1 MESHAKR
8 KGWWSRPAKALLSL
22 TLVASGFSA
31 AGAPS
36 KAEAASGTPGGGI
49 QAPVLWL
56 KADDGA
62 SAANGGL
69 TGWQD
74 RSPNPV
80 AFTLDLPNGAK
91 VPQYNESGVNFN
103 PSVKF
108 ANPANWS
115 HYNSSAKLLGDKN
128 ITFQSGYAVYKW
140 PEAGSAGTLVGSS
153 DLKPSNGVI
162 VMGGYGSDISNGP
175 GREKVYSYA
184 SSNIRDRYQLINYEI
199 GETAHTASIDGQNK
213 NVRFQSTTFTP
224 FTFMPVIGATNAPN
238 SNNWTGLQA
247 EVAEIILY
255 DTITSA
261 DAAKIETYLAVKY
274 GITLNHDYIG
284 TDGTLLW
291 SKTAN
296 AAYHHNVAGLG
307 RDNLED
313 LNQKQ
318 SRSINKDTQVAI
330 GLGGLAEANSGN
342 TAALANGQYLLWG
355 DNGEPLKFTQQRGS
369 TDWYQAERI
378 WKVQNN
384 GIVGEVEIAIPAS
397 AAPGA
402 VKLLVS
408 DTDTDFAHATEY
420 ELSSITLANTAH
432 YAAKVTLKD
441 GQYFTFAAEA
451 PELQYSLLEQ
461 IAEDGHEIV
470 LAFDQEM
477 TTANLA
483 GFSVQIGGT
492 AVPIGSLPY
501 RVDPAD
507 SKKLILTLP
516 EGTDVKGKTVTVAY
530 DGTGS
535 LKSTYGAP
543 AKPFSVSPRDQFIDS
558 LKITQPAGSPVNVP
572 KPEITG
578 EAEEGSAVAIV
589 IRDKD
594 GQIVTG
600 AGGNAV
606 VEADGTWSFTPG
618 SDLHDGE
625 YTIEATA
632 TKGVKSAVATKGI
645 TVNLPVP
652 GIEITAP
659 GGETVTDPKPE
670 FQGTTDPGATVT
682 AVIKDEDGQTIGT
695 PAVTVNADGTWSFKP
710 EAALPYGKY
719 TVEVTSAKNGKTNL
733 ASKTI
738 TVVDK
743 SKLQAEVDLSS
754 TLDEED
760 YTPGS
765 WTGYASKL
773 TTAQAVLG
781 NATATQAEVDTALA
795 ELTAAR
801 EALVLKP
808 VVDKSKL
815 QAEVDLSST
824 LEDEDYTP
832 GSWTSYESK
841 LTTAQA
847 VLGSATATQA
857 EVDTAL
863 AELTAAREALVL
875 KPVVDKSKLQAEVDL
890 SSTLDEE
897 DYTTGS
903 WTSYESKLTTAQAVL
918 GSATATQTEVDT
930 ALAELT
936 AAREALVLKPDKSK
950 LQAEVD
956 LSSTL
961 DEEYYTPGSWTGY
974 ASKLNT
980 AQAVLAS
987 ATATQAEVDTA
998 LAELTA
1004 AREALVLKPDKSKL
1018 QAEVDLSSTLEEGDY
1033 TPGSWTDYASKL
1045 TTAQAVLG
1053 NATATQAEVDAALA
1067 ELTAAREALV
1077 LKPVVDK
1084 SKLQAEVDL
1093 SSTLDE
1099 EDYTPGS
1106 WTDYASKLTTAQAVL
1121 GSATATQAEVDTALA
1136 DLTAAREALDLKPVV
1151 DKSKLQAEVD
1161 LSSTLEEE
1169 DYTTGSWTDYASKL
1183 TTAQAVLGSATATQ
1197 AEVDTA
1203 LAELTAAREALVLKP
1218 VVDKSKLQAEV
1229 DLSSTLDEEDYT
1241 PGSWTDYVSKLTNA
1255 QAVLGSATA
1264 TQAEVDTA
1272 LAELT
1277 AAREALVLKPVV
1289 DKSKLQAEVDL
1300 SSTLDEED
1308 YTPGSWTDYVS
1319 KLTNAQAVLGSAT
1332 ATQAEVDTALAELTA
1347 AREALVLKPVVDK
1360 SKLQAEVDLSSTLDE
1375 EDYTPGSWTDYA
1387 SKLTTAQAVL
1397 TSSTATQAE
1406 VDAALAELTAAR
1418 EALVL
1423 KPVVPVVDKS
1433 KLQAEVDLSSTLH
1446 EEDYTPGSWT
1456 DYASKLT
1463 TAQAVLASD
1472 TATQAEV
1479 DTSLAEL
1486 TAAREALVLKPV
1498 VDKSKLQAEVDLSST
1513 LDKED
1518 YTPGSWTGYASKLT
1532 TAQAV
1537 LGSATATQAE
1547 VDTALAELTAARE
1560 ALVLKP
1566 VVDKSKLQA
1575 EVDLSSTLEEEDY
1588 TTGSWTSYESKLTT
1602 AQAVLGSPTATQAE
1616 VDTAL
1621 TELTAA
1627 REALVLKPVVPVVD
1641 KSKLQ
1646 AEVDLSAIL
1655 DKETYTP
1662 ASWTSYESML
1672 TDAQAVL
1679 ASATATQAEVDTA
1692 LEALQGAYRA
1702 LVPKSGLAS
1711 IAPSA
1716 GVIQPNVTASVYEYS
1731 LNVEYNVFELQLTLA
1746 AAHPD
1751 AAITV
1756 NGQAAGTGQASAAVT
1771 LNVGDN
1777 TVTIVVRETDG
1788 SEKTYTVTVRRQSA
1802 PFEPNEPS
1810 QTPYVPSNTPTPA
1823 LPVIE
1828 RITVDVEAIGY
1839 GIVAKTE
1846 IERTTNNDGSKSDKV
1861 TFTTAKALEAVEK
1874 TLAAHSPSVR
1884 IVIPDKQDV
1893 VKDVRVE
1900 LPDAAVKAVQDAGLN
1915 LEIYT
1920 DNGMVTIPN
1929 ASLSGLNPNLYF
1941 HLVPVKQESER
1952 KQVEER
1958 ARTEEIV
1965 RKALNN
1971 GNVYVVDRPITIET
1985 NMTSRPVTITLPLDS
2000 SHVPAEA
2007 SAREAYLSKLAVFI
2021 EHSDG
2026 ERELVKPAIV
2036 TYGDNKLGLTFT
2048 IGKFSTFTILNLD
2061 NGGAESH
2068 QAYMVGMPDGT
2079 FKPENAMTRAQ
2090 VAMILYRVL
2099 ELQGAGTAR
2108 YSDVAGSHWAA
2119 EAIRQ
2124 VTAAGLMKGMTDG
2137 SFRPEQSIT
2146 RAEMAVIIAR
2156 WKALSG
2162 KGEHGYS
2169 DAAGHWAEKA
2179 IGQTNE
2185 AGYMEGMLDGSFQ
2198 PNKALTRAEGV
2209 TVFNRVLERGPLY
2222 GETSQLWSDVPVI
2235 HWAFYQIEEASRKH
2249 SFTSRPEGG
2258 ETMIKP

>member
-8 KGWWSRPAKALLSL
+8 KGWWSRPAKVLLSL
-22 TLVASGFSA
+22 TLVASGFSSA
-31 AGAPS
+31 VVTS
-36 KAEAASGTPGGGI
+36 KVHAASGTPGGSL

-62 SAANGGL
+62 AAANGGL

-108 ANPANWS
+108 ANPLGAY
-115 HYNSSAKLLGDKN
+115 HYSSSAKLLGDKA
-128 ITFQSGYAVYKW
+128 ITFRSGYTVYKW
-140 PEAGSAGTLVGSS
+140 PEDGSAGALVGSS
-153 DLKPSNGVI
+153 DQKSSNGVI
-162 VMGGYGSDISNGP
+162 VMGGYGNSVSTGP
-175 GREKVYSYA
+175 GETNVYTYVA
-184 SSNIRDRYQLINYEI
+184 STIRDRHQLVNYQI
-199 GETAHTASIDGQNK
+199 GAPGHTASIDGK
-213 NVRFQSTTFTP
+213 NTTVTRSVFPAFSFTP
-224 FTFMPVIGATNAPN
+224 SIGATNAPAQY
-238 SNNWTGLQA
+238 NWSGLNA

-274 GITLNHDYIG
+274 GITLDHDYIG

-307 RDNLED
+307 KDILEELD
-313 LNQKQ
+313 QKQ

-342 TAALANGQYLLWG
+342 TAALADKQYLIWG
-355 DNGEPLKFTQQRGS
+355 DNGKPVKFTEQLGS
-369 TDWYQAERI
+369 TDWYLAQRI

-384 GIVGEVEIAIPAS
+384 GTVGEVEIAIPAS

-408 DTDTDFAHATEY
+408 DTDTDFAQATEY
-420 ELSSITLANTAH
+420 ELSSITLANKAH

-451 PELQYSLLEQ
+451 PELQNSLLEQ
-461 IAEDGHEIV
+461 IAQDGHEIV

-477 TTANLA
+477 TTDNLA
-483 GFSVQIGGT
+483 GFIVEVGGT
-492 AVPIGSLPY
+492 AVPISSLTY
-501 RVDPAD
+501 RVDSAD

-516 EGTDVKGKTVTVAY
+516 EGTDVKGKTVNVSY

-543 AKPFSVSPRDQFIDS
+543 AKPFAVSPRDQFIDS

-618 SDLHDGE
+618 SDLHDGK
-625 YTIEATA
+625 YTVEATA

-652 GIEITAP
+652 AIEITAP

-682 AVIKDEDGQTIGT
+682 AVIKDEDDKTIGT
-695 PAVTVNADGTWSFKP
+695 PTVTVNADGTWSFKP

-719 TVEVTSAKNGKTNL
+719 TVEVTSAKNGKTNM

-765 WTGYASKL
+765 WTSYESKL
-773 TTAQAVLG
+773 TTAQAVLTSS
-781 NATATQAEVDTALA
+781 TATQAEVDTALA

-815 QAEVDLSST
+815 QAEVDVSST
-824 LEDEDYTP
+824 LDEEDYTP
-832 GSWTSYESK
+832 GSWTNYESK

-847 VLGSATATQA
+847 VLTSSTATQA

-863 AELTAAREALVL
+863 AELTAAREALVLKPDKSKLQTEVDLSSTLIDEDYTPGSWTNYESKLTTAQAVLTSSTATQAEVDTAQAELTAAREALVL
-875 KPVVDKSKLQAEVDL
+875 KPVVDKSKLQAEVDV

-897 DYTTGS
+897 DYTPGS

-918 GSATATQTEVDT
+918 T
-930 ALAELT
+930 
-936 AAREALVLKPDKSK
+936 
-950 LQAEVD
+950 
-956 LSSTL
+956 SS
-961 DEEYYTPGSWTGY
+961 
-974 ASKLNT
+974 
-980 AQAVLAS
+980 
-987 ATATQAEVDTA
+987 TATQAEVDTA

-1018 QAEVDLSSTLEEGDY
+1018 QAEVDLSSTLAEEDY
-1033 TPGSWTDYASKL
+1033 TPGSWTEYESKL
-1045 TTAQAVLG
+1045 TTAQAVL
-1053 NATATQAEVDAALA
+1053 T
-1067 ELTAAREALV
+1067 
-1077 LKPVVDK
+1077 
-1084 SKLQAEVDL
+1084 
-1093 SSTLDE
+1093 SS
-1099 EDYTPGS
+1099 
-1106 WTDYASKLTTAQAVL
+1106 
-1121 GSATATQAEVDTALA
+1121 
-1136 DLTAAREALDLKPVV
+1136 
-1151 DKSKLQAEVD
+1151 
-1161 LSSTLEEE
+1161 
-1169 DYTTGSWTDYASKL
+1169 
-1183 TTAQAVLGSATATQ
+1183 TATQ

-1229 DLSSTLDEEDYT
+1229 DVSSTLDEEDYT
-1241 PGSWTDYVSKLTNA
+1241 PGSWTNYESKLTTA
-1255 QAVLGSATA
+1255 QAVLTSSTA

-1277 AAREALVLKPVV
+1277 AAREALVLKP

-1308 YTPGSWTDYVS
+1308 YTPGSWTEYES
-1319 KLTNAQAVLGSAT
+1319 KLTTAQAVLTSST

-1347 AREALVLKPVVDK
+1347 AREALV
-1360 SKLQAEVDLSSTLDE
+1360 EV
-1375 EDYTPGSWTDYA
+1375 
-1387 SKLTTAQAVL
+1387 
-1397 TSSTATQAE
+1397 
-1406 VDAALAELTAAR
+1406 
-1418 EALVL
+1418 
-1423 KPVVPVVDKS
+1423 
-1433 KLQAEVDLSSTLH
+1433 
-1446 EEDYTPGSWT
+1446 
-1456 DYASKLT
+1456 
-1463 TAQAVLASD
+1463 
-1472 TATQAEV
+1472 
-1479 DTSLAEL
+1479 
-1486 TAAREALVLKPV
+1486 
-1498 VDKSKLQAEVDLSST
+1498 
-1513 LDKED
+1513 
-1518 YTPGSWTGYASKLT
+1518 
-1532 TAQAV
+1532 
-1537 LGSATATQAE
+1537 
-1547 VDTALAELTAARE
+1547 
-1560 ALVLKP
+1560 
-1566 VVDKSKLQA
+1566 
-1575 EVDLSSTLEEEDY
+1575 
-1588 TTGSWTSYESKLTT
+1588 
-1602 AQAVLGSPTATQAE
+1602 
-1616 VDTAL
+1616 
-1621 TELTAA
+1621 
-1627 REALVLKPVVPVVD
+1627 PVVPVVD

-1679 ASATATQAEVDTA
+1679 ASATATQAEVDAA
-1692 LEALQGAYRA
+1692 LEALQAAYRA

-1711 IAPSA
+1711 ITPSA
-1716 GVIQPNVTASVYEYS
+1716 GAIQPNVTASVYEYS
-1731 LNVEYNVFELQLTLA
+1731 LNVEYKVSELQLTLA

-1802 PFEPNEPS
+1802 PNEPS

-1874 TLAAHSPSVR
+1874 TLAAQSPSVR
-1884 IVIPDKQDV
+1884 ILIPDKQDI

-1920 DNGMVTIPN
+1920 DNGMITIPN

-1941 HLVPVKQESER
+1941 HLIPVKQESER

-1958 ARTEEIV
+1958 ARTEQIV

-2007 SAREAYLSKLAVFI
+2007 RARDAYLSKLAVFI

-2026 ERELVKPAIV
+2026 ERELVKPAV
-2036 TYGDNKLGLTFT
+2036 VAYGDNKLGLTFP

-2061 NGGAESH
+2061 NGADGSH
-2068 QAYMVGMPDGT
+2068 RAYMVGMPDGT
-2079 FKPENAMTRAQ
+2079 FKPENALTRAQ

-2099 ELQGAGTAR
+2099 ALQGADAAP
-2108 YSDVAGSHWAA
+2108 YSDVSGSHWAA

-2124 VTAAGLMKGMTDG
+2124 VTGAGLMKGMTDG

-2162 KGEHGYS
+2162 TGEHSYN
-2169 DAAGHWAEKA
+2169 DALGHWAEKA
-2179 IGQTNE
+2179 IGQTKE
-2185 AGYMEGMLDGSFQ
+2185 AGYMEGMLNGSFQ
-2198 PNKALTRAEGV
+2198 PDKALTRAEGV
-2209 TVFNRVLERGPLY
+2209 TVFNRILERGPLY
-2222 GETSQLWSDVPVI
+2222 GETVPVWSDVPMI
-2235 HWAFYQIEEASRKH
+2235 HWAFHQIEEASRDH
-2249 SFTSRPEGG
+2249 NYTSRPEGG
-2258 ETMIKP
+2258 EMMIKP

>member
-1498 VDKSKLQAEVDLSST
+1498 V
-1513 LDKED
+1513 
-1518 YTPGSWTGYASKLT
+1518 
-1532 TAQAV
+1532 
-1537 LGSATATQAE
+1537 
-1547 VDTALAELTAARE
+1547 
-1560 ALVLKP
+1560 
-1566 VVDKSKLQA
+1566 
-1575 EVDLSSTLEEEDY
+1575 
-1588 TTGSWTSYESKLTT
+1588 
-1602 AQAVLGSPTATQAE
+1602 
-1616 VDTAL
+1616 
-1621 TELTAA
+1621 
-1627 REALVLKPVVPVVD
+1627 PVVD

-1655 DKETYTP
+1655 DKETYTS

-1679 ASATATQAEVDTA
+1679 ASATATQAEVDAA
-1692 LEALQGAYRA
+1692 LEALQAAYRA

-1731 LNVEYNVFELQLTLA
+1731 LNVEHNVSELQLTLA

-1756 NGQAAGTGQASAAVT
+1756 NGQAAGTGQANAAVT

-1802 PFEPNEPS
+1802 PNESS
-1810 QTPYVPSNTPTPA
+1810 QTPYTPSAPPV
-1823 LPVIE
+1823 LPVVE

-1900 LPDAAVKAVQDAGLN
+1900 LPDAAVKAVQEAGLN

-1920 DNGMVTIPN
+1920 DNGMITIPN
-1929 ASLSGLNPNLYF
+1929 ASLNGLNPNLYF

-2036 TYGDNKLGLTFT
+2036 AYGDNKLGLTFT

-2162 KGEHGYS
+2162 TGEHRYN

-2209 TVFNRVLERGPLY
+2209 TVFNRILERGPLY
-2222 GETSQLWSDVPVI
+2222 GETVPVWSDVPMT
-2235 HWAFYQIEEASRKH
+2235 HWAFHQIEEASRDH
-2249 SFTSRPEGG
+2249 SYTSRPEGG

>member
-1 MESHAKR
+1 M
-8 KGWWSRPAKALLSL
+8 
-22 TLVASGFSA
+22 
-31 AGAPS
+31 
-36 KAEAASGTPGGGI
+36 
-49 QAPVLWL
+49 
-56 KADDGA
+56 
-62 SAANGGL
+62 
-69 TGWQD
+69 
-74 RSPNPV
+74 
-80 AFTLDLPNGAK
+80 
-91 VPQYNESGVNFN
+91 
-103 PSVKF
+103 KF
-108 ANPANWS
+108 ANPLGAY
-115 HYNSSAKLLGDKN
+115 HYNSSAKLLGDKA
-128 ITFQSGYAVYKW
+128 ITFRSGYTVYKW
-140 PEAGSAGTLVGSS
+140 PEDGSAGALVGSS
-153 DLKPSNGVI
+153 DQKSSNGVI
-162 VMGGYGSDISNGP
+162 VMGGYGNNVSTGP
-175 GREKVYSYA
+175 GLANVYSYVP
-184 SSNIRDRYQLINYEI
+184 STVRDRHQLVNYQI
-199 GETAHTASIDGQNK
+199 GEPGHTAGIDGK
-213 NVRFQSTTFTP
+213 STGVSGGSFTP
-224 FTFMPVIGATNAPN
+224 FSFTPSIGATNAPAQY
-238 SNNWTGLQA
+238 NWSGLNA

-284 TDGTLLW
+284 TDGALLW
-291 SKTAN
+291 NKTAN

-307 RDNLED
+307 KDNLEE

-342 TAALANGQYLLWG
+342 TAALANRQYLIWG
-355 DNGEPLKFTQQRGS
+355 DNGKLLKFTEQRGS
-369 TDWYQAERI
+369 TDWYLAQRI

-384 GIVGEVEIAIPAS
+384 GDVGEVEIAIPAA
-397 AAPGA
+397 AAPEK

-408 DTDTDFAHATEY
+408 DSDTDFSQATEY
-420 ELSSITLANTAH
+420 ALNPIQLGNAAH
-432 YAAKVTLKD
+432 YAVKLTLKD

-451 PELQYSLLEQ
+451 PELQYALLEQ

-477 TTANLA
+477 TTGNLA

-492 AVPIGSLPY
+492 AVPIGSLTY
-501 RVDPAD
+501 RVDSAD

-516 EGTDVKGKTVTVAY
+516 EGTDVKGKTVNVAY

-543 AKPFSVSPRDQFIDS
+543 AKPFTVSPRDQFIDS

-600 AGGNAV
+600 VGGNAV

-625 YTIEATA
+625 YTVEATA
-632 TKGVKSAVATKGI
+632 IKGVKSAVATKGI

-652 GIEITAP
+652 AIEITAP

-719 TVEVTSAKNGKTNL
+719 TVEVTSAKNGKTNM

-738 TVVDK
+738 TVVDKSKLQAEVDLSSTLAEEDYTSGSWTSYESKLTTAQAVLGNATATQAEVDAALAELSAAREALVLKPDKSKLQAEVDLSSTLDEEDYTPGSWTSYESKLTTAQAVLGNATATQAEVDAALAELSAAREALVLKPVVDK

-765 WTGYASKL
+765 WTDYASKLTTAQAVLASATATQAEVDTALAELTAAREALVLKPVVDKSKLQAEVDLSSTLDEEDYTPGSWTNYESKL

-824 LEDEDYTP
+824 LDEEDYTP

-847 VLGSATATQA
+847 VLGNATATQA

-897 DYTTGS
+897 DYTPGS

-918 GSATATQTEVDT
+918 V
-930 ALAELT
+930 
-936 AAREALVLKPDKSK
+936 
-950 LQAEVD
+950 
-956 LSSTL
+956 
-961 DEEYYTPGSWTGY
+961 
-974 ASKLNT
+974 
-980 AQAVLAS
+980 
-987 ATATQAEVDTA
+987 
-998 LAELTA
+998 
-1004 AREALVLKPDKSKL
+1004 
-1018 QAEVDLSSTLEEGDY
+1018 
-1033 TPGSWTDYASKL
+1033 
-1045 TTAQAVLG
+1045 
-1053 NATATQAEVDAALA
+1053 
-1067 ELTAAREALV
+1067 
-1077 LKPVVDK
+1077 
-1084 SKLQAEVDL
+1084 
-1093 SSTLDE
+1093 
-1099 EDYTPGS
+1099 
-1106 WTDYASKLTTAQAVL
+1106 
-1121 GSATATQAEVDTALA
+1121 
-1136 DLTAAREALDLKPVV
+1136 
-1151 DKSKLQAEVD
+1151 
-1161 LSSTLEEE
+1161 
-1169 DYTTGSWTDYASKL
+1169 
-1183 TTAQAVLGSATATQ
+1183 SATATQ

-1241 PGSWTDYVSKLTNA
+1241 PGSWTSYESKLTTA
-1255 QAVLGSATA
+1255 QAVLGNATATQAEVDTALAELTAAREALVLKPVVDKSKLQAEVDLSSTLDEEDYTPGSWTSYESKLTTAQAVLVSATA

-1308 YTPGSWTDYVS
+1308 YTPGSWTSYAS
-1319 KLTNAQAVLGSAT
+1319 KLTTAQAVLGNAT
-1332 ATQAEVDTALAELTA
+1332 ATQAEVDTALAELSA
-1347 AREALVLKPVVDK
+1347 AREALVLKPDK
-1360 SKLQAEVDLSSTLDE
+1360 SKLQAEVDLSSELDE
-1375 EDYTPGSWTDYA
+1375 EDYTIGSWT
-1387 SKLTTAQAVL
+1387 S
-1397 TSSTATQAE
+1397 
-1406 VDAALAELTAAR
+1406 
-1418 EALVL
+1418 
-1423 KPVVPVVDKS
+1423 
-1433 KLQAEVDLSSTLH
+1433 
-1446 EEDYTPGSWT
+1446 
-1456 DYASKLT
+1456 
-1463 TAQAVLASD
+1463 
-1472 TATQAEV
+1472 
-1479 DTSLAEL
+1479 
-1486 TAAREALVLKPV
+1486 
-1498 VDKSKLQAEVDLSST
+1498 
-1513 LDKED
+1513 
-1518 YTPGSWTGYASKLT
+1518 YASKLT

-1537 LGSATATQAE
+1537 LGNATATQAE
-1547 VDTALAELTAARE
+1547 VDTALAEL
-1560 ALVLKP
+1560 
-1566 VVDKSKLQA
+1566 S
-1575 EVDLSSTLEEEDY
+1575 
-1588 TTGSWTSYESKLTT
+1588 
-1602 AQAVLGSPTATQAE
+1602 
-1616 VDTAL
+1616 
-1621 TELTAA
+1621 AA

-1655 DKETYTP
+1655 DKETYTS
-1662 ASWTSYESML
+1662 ASWTSYESIL

-1679 ASATATQAEVDTA
+1679 ASATATQAEVDAA
-1692 LEALQGAYRA
+1692 LEALQAAYRA
-1702 LVPKSGLAS
+1702 LVPKSFLAS
-1711 IAPSA
+1711 ITPSA

-1731 LNVEYNVFELQLTLA
+1731 LNVEYKVSELQLTLA

-1802 PFEPNEPS
+1802 PFEPTEPS

-1839 GIVAKTE
+1839 GIVVKTE

-1900 LPDAAVKAVQDAGLN
+1900 LPDAALKAVQEAGLN

-1920 DNGMVTIPN
+1920 DNGIITIPN
-1929 ASLSGLNPNLYF
+1929 ASLNGLNPNLYF

-1965 RKALNN
+1965 RKVLNN

-2026 ERELVKPAIV
+2026 ERELVKPAVV

-2099 ELQGAGTAR
+2099 ELQGTGTAAR

-2146 RAEMAVIIAR
+2146 RAEMAVVIAR
-2156 WKALSG
+2156 WKSLTGTGKHSYNDAL
-2162 KGEHGYS
+2162 
-2169 DAAGHWAEKA
+2169 GHWAEQA
-2179 IGQTNE
+2179 IGQTKD

-2209 TVFNRVLERGPLY
+2209 TVFNRILERGPLY
-2222 GETSQLWSDVPVI
+2222 GESIPVWTDVPTS
-2235 HWAFYQIEEASRKH
+2235 HWAFHQIEEASQDH
-2249 SFTSRPEGG
+2249 SYTSRPEGG
-2258 ETMIKP
+2258 EMIIKQ

>member
-36 KAEAASGTPGGGI
+36 KAEAASGTPGGSI
-49 QAPVLWL
+49 QEPVLWL

-62 SAANGGL
+62 AAENGGL
-69 TGWQD
+69 TGWED

-342 TAALANGQYLLWG
+342 TAALANGQYLIWG
-355 DNGEPLKFTQQRGS
+355 DNGEPLKFTQQLGS

-384 GIVGEVEIAIPAS
+384 GNVGEVEIAIPAA
-397 AAPGA
+397 AAPET

-408 DTDTDFAHATEY
+408 DTDTDFSQATEY
-420 ELSSITLANTAH
+420 ELSPIILGNTAH
-432 YAAKVTLKD
+432 YAVKVTLKD

-483 GFSVQIGGT
+483 GFSVQIGGA
-492 AVPIGSLPY
+492 AVPISSLPY
-501 RVDPAD
+501 RVDSAD

-543 AKPFSVSPRDQFIDS
+543 AKPFTVSPRDQFIDS

-618 SDLHDGE
+618 RDLYDGE
-625 YTIEATA
+625 YTVEATA
-632 TKGVKSAVATKGI
+632 TKGVKSAVAAKGI

-652 GIEITAP
+652 AIEITAP

-670 FQGTTDPGATVT
+670 FQGTTDPGAAVT
-682 AVIKDEDGQTIGT
+682 AVIKDENGQTIGT

-719 TVEVTSAKNGKTNL
+719 TVEVTSAKNGKTSL

-738 TVVDK
+738 TVVDKSKLQAEVDLSSTLDEEDYTPGSWTDYASKLTTAQAVLGSPTATQAEVDAALAELTAAREALVLKPVVDKSKLQAEVDLSSTLVEEDYTTGSWTDYASKLTTAQAVLGSATATQAEVDAALAELTAAREALVLKPVVDKSKLQAEVDQSSTLVEEDYTPGSWTGYASKLTTAQAVLGNATATQAEVDAALAELTAVREALVLKPVVDKSKLQAEVDLSSTLDEEDYTPGSWTDYASKLTTAQAVLGNATATQAEVDAALAELTAAREALVLKPVVDKSKLQAEVDLSSTLVEEDYTPGSWTGYASKLTTAQAVLGSATATQAEVDTALAELTAAREALVLKPDKSKLQAEVNLSSTLEEEDYTPGSWTGYASKLTTAQAVLGSATATQAEVDTALAELTAAREALVLKPVVDKSKLQAEVNLSSTLDEEDYTPGSWTNYESKLTTAQAVLGSATATQAEVDTALAELTAAREALVLKPVVDKSKLQAEVDLSSTLNEEDYTPGSWTGYASKLTTAQAVLGNATATQAEVDAALAELTAAREALVLKPVVDKSKLQAEVNLSSTLEEEDYTPGSWTSYESKLTTAQAVLGSPTATQAEVDTALTELTAAREALVLKPVVDK

-824 LEDEDYTP
+824 LVEEDYTP

-857 EVDTAL
+857 EVD
-863 AELTAAREALVL
+863 
-875 KPVVDKSKLQAEVDL
+875 
-890 SSTLDEE
+890 
-897 DYTTGS
+897 
-903 WTSYESKLTTAQAVL
+903 
-918 GSATATQTEVDT
+918 
-930 ALAELT
+930 
-936 AAREALVLKPDKSK
+936 
-950 LQAEVD
+950 
-956 LSSTL
+956 
-961 DEEYYTPGSWTGY
+961 
-974 ASKLNT
+974 
-980 AQAVLAS
+980 
-987 ATATQAEVDTA
+987 
-998 LAELTA
+998 
-1004 AREALVLKPDKSKL
+1004 
-1018 QAEVDLSSTLEEGDY
+1018 
-1033 TPGSWTDYASKL
+1033 
-1045 TTAQAVLG
+1045 
-1053 NATATQAEVDAALA
+1053 AALA
-1067 ELTAAREALV
+1067 ELM
-1077 LKPVVDK
+1077 
-1084 SKLQAEVDL
+1084 
-1093 SSTLDE
+1093 
-1099 EDYTPGS
+1099 
-1106 WTDYASKLTTAQAVL
+1106 
-1121 GSATATQAEVDTALA
+1121 
-1136 DLTAAREALDLKPVV
+1136 
-1151 DKSKLQAEVD
+1151 
-1161 LSSTLEEE
+1161 
-1169 DYTTGSWTDYASKL
+1169 
-1183 TTAQAVLGSATATQ
+1183 
-1197 AEVDTA
+1197 
-1203 LAELTAAREALVLKP
+1203 
-1218 VVDKSKLQAEV
+1218 
-1229 DLSSTLDEEDYT
+1229 
-1241 PGSWTDYVSKLTNA
+1241 
-1255 QAVLGSATA
+1255 
-1264 TQAEVDTA
+1264 
-1272 LAELT
+1272 
-1277 AAREALVLKPVV
+1277 
-1289 DKSKLQAEVDL
+1289 
-1300 SSTLDEED
+1300 
-1308 YTPGSWTDYVS
+1308 
-1319 KLTNAQAVLGSAT
+1319 
-1332 ATQAEVDTALAELTA
+1332 
-1347 AREALVLKPVVDK
+1347 
-1360 SKLQAEVDLSSTLDE
+1360 
-1375 EDYTPGSWTDYA
+1375 
-1387 SKLTTAQAVL
+1387 
-1397 TSSTATQAE
+1397 
-1406 VDAALAELTAAR
+1406 
-1418 EALVL
+1418 
-1423 KPVVPVVDKS
+1423 
-1433 KLQAEVDLSSTLH
+1433 
-1446 EEDYTPGSWT
+1446 
-1456 DYASKLT
+1456 
-1463 TAQAVLASD
+1463 
-1472 TATQAEV
+1472 
-1479 DTSLAEL
+1479 
-1486 TAAREALVLKPV
+1486 
-1498 VDKSKLQAEVDLSST
+1498 
-1513 LDKED
+1513 
-1518 YTPGSWTGYASKLT
+1518 
-1532 TAQAV
+1532 
-1537 LGSATATQAE
+1537 
-1547 VDTALAELTAARE
+1547 
-1560 ALVLKP
+1560 
-1566 VVDKSKLQA
+1566 
-1575 EVDLSSTLEEEDY
+1575 
-1588 TTGSWTSYESKLTT
+1588 
-1602 AQAVLGSPTATQAE
+1602 
-1616 VDTAL
+1616 
-1621 TELTAA
+1621 AA

-1679 ASATATQAEVDTA
+1679 ASATATQAEVDAA
-1692 LEALQGAYRA
+1692 LEALQAAYRA

-1731 LNVEYNVFELQLTLA
+1731 LNVEYNVSELKLALA

-1893 VKDVRVE
+1893 VKDVRVA
-1900 LPDAAVKAVQDAGLN
+1900 LPDAAVKAVQEAGLN

-1920 DNGMVTIPN
+1920 DNGIITIPN
-1929 ASLSGLNPNLYF
+1929 ASLNGLNPNLYF

-1965 RKALNN
+1965 RKVLNN

-2099 ELQGAGTAR
+2099 ELQGSGTAR

-2146 RAEMAVIIAR
+2146 RAEMAVVIAR
-2156 WKALSG
+2156 WKSLTGTGKHSYNDAL
-2162 KGEHGYS
+2162 
-2169 DAAGHWAEKA
+2169 GHWAEQA
-2179 IGQTNE
+2179 IGRTKD

-2258 ETMIKP
+2258 ETMIKL

>member
-22 TLVASGFSA
+22 TLVASGFSSA
-31 AGAPS
+31 VVTS
-36 KAEAASGTPGGGI
+36 KVHAASGTPGGSL

-62 SAANGGL
+62 AATNGGL

-184 SSNIRDRYQLINYEI
+184 SSNIRDRYQLVNYEI
-199 GETAHTASIDGQNK
+199 GDAAHTASIDGQNK

-224 FTFMPVIGATNAPN
+224 FTFIPVIGATNAPN
-238 SNNWTGLQA
+238 SNNWTGLNA

-255 DTITSA
+255 ETITSA

-274 GITLNHDYIG
+274 GITLDHDYIG

-307 RDNLED
+307 KDILEELD
-313 LNQKQ
+313 QKQ

-342 TAALANGQYLLWG
+342 TAALADRQYLIWG
-355 DNGEPLKFTQQRGS
+355 DNGKPVKFTEQLGS
-369 TDWYQAERI
+369 TDWYLAQRI

-384 GIVGEVEIAIPAS
+384 GDVGEVEIAIPAS

-408 DTDTDFAHATEY
+408 DTDTDFAQATEY
-420 ELSSITLANTAH
+420 ELSSITLANKAH

-451 PELQYSLLEQ
+451 PELQNSLLEQ

-477 TTANLA
+477 TTDNLA
-483 GFSVQIGGT
+483 GFIVEIGGT
-492 AVPIGSLPY
+492 AVPISSLTY
-501 RVDPAD
+501 RVDSAD

-516 EGTDVKGKTVTVAY
+516 EGTDVKGKTVNVSY

-543 AKPFSVSPRDQFIDS
+543 AKPFAVSPRDQFIDS

-625 YTIEATA
+625 YTVEATA

-652 GIEITAP
+652 AIEITAP

-682 AVIKDEDGQTIGT
+682 AVIKDEDGKTIGT

-719 TVEVTSAKNGKTNL
+719 TVEVTSAKNGKTNM

-754 TLDEED
+754 TLAEEDYTPGSWTSYESKLTTAQAVLTSSTATQAEVDTALAELTAAREALVLKPVVDKSKLQAEVDVSSTLDEED

-765 WTGYASKL
+765 WTNYESKLTTAQAVLTSSTATQAEVDTALAELTAAREALVLKPDKSKLQAEVNLSSTLDEEDYTTGSWTSYESKL

-824 LEDEDYTP
+824 LAEEDYTP
-832 GSWTSYESK
+832 GSWTEYESK

-847 VLGSATATQA
+847 VLTSSTATQA

-875 KPVVDKSKLQAEVDL
+875 KPVVDKSKLQAEVDV

-897 DYTTGS
+897 DYTPGS

-918 GSATATQTEVDT
+918 GNATATQAEVDTALAELTTAREALVLKPDKSKLQTEVDLSSTLIEEDYTPGSWTSYESKLTTAQAVLTSSTATQAEVDT

-936 AAREALVLKPDKSK
+936 AAREALVLKPVVDKSK

-956 LSSTL
+956 VSSTL
-961 DEEYYTPGSWTGY
+961 NEEDYTPGSWTSY
-974 ASKLNT
+974 ESKLTT
-980 AQAVLAS
+980 AQAVLGN

-1018 QAEVDLSSTLEEGDY
+1018 QAEVDLSSTLDEEDY
-1033 TPGSWTDYASKL
+1033 TPGSWTEYESKL
-1045 TTAQAVLG
+1045 TTAQAVL
-1053 NATATQAEVDAALA
+1053 TSSPATQTEVDTALA

-1077 LKPVVDK
+1077 LKPDK
-1084 SKLQAEVDL
+1084 SKLQAEVDV

-1099 EDYTPGS
+1099 EDYTTGS
-1106 WTDYASKLTTAQAVL
+1106 WTEYEFKLTTAQAVL
-1121 GSATATQAEVDTALA
+1121 GN
-1136 DLTAAREALDLKPVV
+1136 
-1151 DKSKLQAEVD
+1151 
-1161 LSSTLEEE
+1161 
-1169 DYTTGSWTDYASKL
+1169 
-1183 TTAQAVLGSATATQ
+1183 ATATQ

-1229 DLSSTLDEEDYT
+1229 DVSSTLDEEDYT
-1241 PGSWTDYVSKLTNA
+1241 PGSWTSYESKLTTA
-1255 QAVLGSATA
+1255 QAVLTSSTA

-1277 AAREALVLKPVV
+1277 AAREALV
-1289 DKSKLQAEVDL
+1289 EV
-1300 SSTLDEED
+1300 
-1308 YTPGSWTDYVS
+1308 
-1319 KLTNAQAVLGSAT
+1319 
-1332 ATQAEVDTALAELTA
+1332 
-1347 AREALVLKPVVDK
+1347 
-1360 SKLQAEVDLSSTLDE
+1360 
-1375 EDYTPGSWTDYA
+1375 
-1387 SKLTTAQAVL
+1387 
-1397 TSSTATQAE
+1397 
-1406 VDAALAELTAAR
+1406 
-1418 EALVL
+1418 
-1423 KPVVPVVDKS
+1423 
-1433 KLQAEVDLSSTLH
+1433 
-1446 EEDYTPGSWT
+1446 
-1456 DYASKLT
+1456 
-1463 TAQAVLASD
+1463 
-1472 TATQAEV
+1472 
-1479 DTSLAEL
+1479 
-1486 TAAREALVLKPV
+1486 
-1498 VDKSKLQAEVDLSST
+1498 
-1513 LDKED
+1513 
-1518 YTPGSWTGYASKLT
+1518 
-1532 TAQAV
+1532 
-1537 LGSATATQAE
+1537 
-1547 VDTALAELTAARE
+1547 
-1560 ALVLKP
+1560 
-1566 VVDKSKLQA
+1566 
-1575 EVDLSSTLEEEDY
+1575 
-1588 TTGSWTSYESKLTT
+1588 
-1602 AQAVLGSPTATQAE
+1602 
-1616 VDTAL
+1616 
-1621 TELTAA
+1621 
-1627 REALVLKPVVPVVD
+1627 PVVPVVD

-1662 ASWTSYESML
+1662 ASWASYESKL

-1692 LEALQGAYRA
+1692 LEALQAAYRA

-1711 IAPSA
+1711 ITPSA
-1716 GVIQPNVTASVYEYS
+1716 GAIQPNVTASVYEYS
-1731 LNVEYNVFELQLTLA
+1731 LNVEYKVSELQLTLA

-1802 PFEPNEPS
+1802 PNEPS

-1884 IVIPDKQDV
+1884 ILIPDKQDI

-1920 DNGMVTIPN
+1920 DNGMITIPN

-1941 HLVPVKQESER
+1941 HLIPVKQESER

-1958 ARTEEIV
+1958 ARTEQIV

-2007 SAREAYLSKLAVFI
+2007 RAREAYLSKLAVFI

-2026 ERELVKPAIV
+2026 ERELVKPAV
-2036 TYGDNKLGLTFT
+2036 VAYGDNKLGLTFP

-2061 NGGAESH
+2061 NGADGSH
-2068 QAYMVGMPDGT
+2068 RAYMVGMPDGT
-2079 FKPENAMTRAQ
+2079 FKPENALTRAQ

-2099 ELQGAGTAR
+2099 ALQGADAAP
-2108 YSDVAGSHWAA
+2108 YSDVSGSHWAA

-2124 VTAAGLMKGMTDG
+2124 VTGAGLMKGMTDG

-2162 KGEHGYS
+2162 TGEHSYN
-2169 DAAGHWAEKA
+2169 DALGHWAEKA
-2179 IGQTNE
+2179 IGQTKE
-2185 AGYMEGMLDGSFQ
+2185 AGYMEGMLNGSFQ
-2198 PNKALTRAEGV
+2198 PDKALTRAEGV
-2209 TVFNRVLERGPLY
+2209 TVFNRILERGPLY
-2222 GETSQLWSDVPVI
+2222 GETVPVWSDVPMI
-2235 HWAFYQIEEASRKH
+2235 HWAFHQIEEASRDH
-2249 SFTSRPEGG
+2249 NYTSRPEGG
-2258 ETMIKP
+2258 EMMIKP